1 MLINFFTSF
10 QNVLSRGG
18 DTSAGTI
25 AIAARQSAIPSTD
38 PASVRPDT
46 REETAKKVKRQF
58 IRNIC
63 KVKIIRTLLFLL
75 KVFEEKRSKLVEF
88 SYLLNLFSY

>member
-1 MLINFFTSF
+1 MVMIIIFFTIF
-10 QNVLSRGG
+10 QSVRNRGG
-18 DTSAGTI
+18 DTSAGTV
-25 AIAARQSAIPSTD
+25 ATAAREIAIPSTD

-63 KVKIIRTLLFLL
+63 
-75 KVFEEKRSKLVEF
+75 
-88 SYLLNLFSY
+88 